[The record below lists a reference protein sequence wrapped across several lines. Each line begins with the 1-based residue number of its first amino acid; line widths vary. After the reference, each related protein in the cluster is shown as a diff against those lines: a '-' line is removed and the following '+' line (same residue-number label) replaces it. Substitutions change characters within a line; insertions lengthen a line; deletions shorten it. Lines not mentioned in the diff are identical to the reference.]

1 VRPRLYVLAGVNGA
15 GKSSLLGRGLS
26 DTGQAWFNPDAYA
39 MDIMGR
45 EGCDWPTANLRA
57 GIEGIRRFRA
67 ALSNRRDY
75 AFETTLGGRTM
86 VRKLMAAATSHEV
99 VMWFCGLSSV
109 DLHIARVCARVTQ
122 GGHAIAEAQ
131 IRERYV
137 TVPRNLITL
146 LPHLTHL
153 QVYDNSDSVPLGLPV
168 PDPRLVLHLA
178 SSALLFPH
186 ADDLHELQQT
196 PPWAIPIV
204 EAALQLH
211 ERRPTD
217 SRST

>member
-1 VRPRLYVLAGVNGA
+1 MYVLAGVNGA

-26 DTGQAWFNPDAYA
+26 DAGQAWFNPDAYA
-39 MDIMGR
+39 MDIMAR

-67 ALSNRRDY
+67 ALSSRRHY

-86 VRKLMAAATSHEV
+86 VRKLIAAAETHEV

-109 DLHIARVCARVTQ
+109 DLHIARVRARVTQ
-122 GGHAIAEAQ
+122 GGHDIAEAQ

-137 TVPRNLITL
+137 TAPRNLITL
-146 LPHLTHL
+146 LPHLTQL
-153 QVYDNSDSVPLGLPV
+153 QVYDNSDTVPIGQPV

-178 SSALLFPH
+178 SPTLLFPH
-186 ADDLHELQQT
+186 ADNVDELQRT

-217 SRST
+217 TPSA